1 LDQGDA
7 FEDAGPPLRLG
18 RRLRHPVHRTQAG
31 PRQGQAREVGGI
43 VMKTK
48 TKTDQVQSTAQVLAS
63 FDREYLLNLAM
74 LYHIDVWDELIT
86 KEALVAMIAQAVW
99 N

>member
-1 LDQGDA
+1 
-7 FEDAGPPLRLG
+7 
-18 RRLRHPVHRTQAG
+18 
-31 PRQGQAREVGGI
+31 
-43 VMKTK
+43 MKTK

>member
-1 LDQGDA
+1 VWAGV
-7 FEDAGPPLRLG
+7 FGIPRTPDAGLSLG
-18 RRLRHPVHRTQAG
+18 R
-31 PRQGQAREVGGI
+31 ARELGGT

-48 TKTDQVQSTAQVLAS
+48 TKTDRVQSTAEVLAS
-63 FDREYLLNLAM
+63 FDREYLLILAR

-86 KEALVAMIAQAVW
+86 KEALVAMIAQAAW

>member
-1 LDQGDA
+1 M
-7 FEDAGPPLRLG
+7 
-18 RRLRHPVHRTQAG
+18 T
-31 PRQGQAREVGGI
+31 GQPREVGGI

-48 TKTDQVQSTAQVLAS
+48 TRTKTERVQTTAHVLAT
-63 FDREYLLNLAM
+63 FDKEYLLTLAR

-86 KEALVAMIAQAVW
+86 KEALVAMIAQAAW